1 MILKARTNMDAILRK
16 QLEEHGVDVAKGIE
30 YHMGNEDMYE
40 KILRLVLSDTAF
52 DMLFNATETENAE
65 VIFDVTHSLKG
76 TLGNVGLT
84 ELDSLITDICEVTRK
99 GSTEGVRDKV
109 AEVKDIYG
117 TLISYI

>member
-1 MILKARTNMDAILRK
+1 MDAILRK

>member
-1 MILKARTNMDAILRK
+1 MDAVLRE
-16 QLEEHGVDVAKGIE
+16 QLEASGVDVAKGIE

-52 DMLFNATETENAE
+52 DMLFNAAETENAD

-76 TLGNVGLT
+76 TLGNVGLS
-84 ELDSLITDICEVTRK
+84 ELDGLVTDICEVTRK
-99 GSTEGVRDKV
+99 GSTEGVKDKV
-109 AEVKDIYG
+109 IEVKDIYE